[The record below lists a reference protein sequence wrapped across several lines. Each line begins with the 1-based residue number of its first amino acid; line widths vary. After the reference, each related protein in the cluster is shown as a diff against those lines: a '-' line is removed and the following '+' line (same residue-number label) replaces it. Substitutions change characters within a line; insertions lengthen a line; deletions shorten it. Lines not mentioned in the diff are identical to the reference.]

1 MSGLEENLVPTVNEF
16 CGVNAAMLTP
26 LRDDLTP
33 NYTKLGEYGFN
44 QNHPFSV
51 PRLPLHLMQWTAPT
65 RGHLGAQM
73 RPPWIGREVESRRGA
88 VAVRQVT
95 PLPPH
100 SLARPVQLF

>member
-1 MSGLEENLVPTVNEF
+1 MSGLGENLVPTVNEF

-51 PRLPLHLMQWTAPT
+51 R
-65 RGHLGAQM
+65 
-73 RPPWIGREVESRRGA
+73 V
-88 VAVRQVT
+88 
-95 PLPPH
+95 
-100 SLARPVQLF
+100 